1 MYNLLLKEIKQQP
14 VKETKALVLRPLL
27 QKDPKEGIWKYVT
40 SLQVPKNEKVITV
53 EEEREKGNHL
63 PAMDDLDSDL
73 YDRVSYLDLI
83 SQYEERE
90 RQRKMKE
97 AENFRLLREQ

>member
-1 MYNLLLKEIKQQP
+1 
-14 VKETKALVLRPLL
+14 
-27 QKDPKEGIWKYVT
+27 
-40 SLQVPKNEKVITV
+40 
-53 EEEREKGNHL
+53 
-63 PAMDDLDSDL
+63 MDDLDSDL